1 MGTAGHRGYGL
12 PMPSASAQFVVIGLT
27 NGVGYHPNQ
36 CLASQVAWAKAH
48 HVYTAAYAMTTYPTT
63 RQLATYGL
71 KGPYEGTGLA
81 TRLANAGYAQALF
94 NVASMRRAELVSP
107 IVWVDVEPTS
117 IAPWTKNIAAN
128 KAVIDGVL
136 RGYQA
141 AGFKVGI
148 YSNRIGYRKILG
160 STRYGLPE
168 WRTAGP
174 RCRDSIRSWSP
185 CS

>member
-1 MGTAGHRGYGL
+1 MRAT
-12 PMPSASAQFVVIGLT
+12 SAPNVVNSLT
-27 NGVGYHPNQ
+27 LRRHWLDDQTGQRRIRP
-36 CLASQVAWAKAH
+36 
-48 HVYTAAYAMTTYPTT
+48 
-63 RQLATYGL
+63 
-71 KGPYEGTGLA
+71 GPVQR
-81 TRLANAGYAQALF
+81 RLNA
-94 NVASMRRAELVSP
+94 RAELVSP